1 MLILASI
8 IADLTSFQ
16 IIGSTDAL
24 ALVSTGNDG
33 DEKVPEDKDEARVV
47 EFMKLQSERREQ
59 GDLSARRN
67 AVYQVAERLAAK
79 LS

>member
-1 MLILASI
+1 M
-8 IADLTSFQ
+8 
-16 IIGSTDAL
+16 
-24 ALVSTGNDG
+24 
-33 DEKVPEDKDEARVV
+33 PEDKDEARVV

-59 GDLSARRN
+59 RDLSARRN